1 MHTLNDISCIKTDLV
16 EGLRCELMMKGLT
29 GVDTCEAG
37 QIVDMIKDLAQ
48 AEKDCMEKCYYESVV
63 GVMDEY
69 GFENEIEIENAG
81 RAGYD
86 TRRYASGR
94 YAPKG
99 HGHYSPVH
107 GYTPMNAHMPMT
119 RDNNSMG
126 YLRSQSGSRMRMGYP
141 AGTDGMYGKAYEEFD
156 KSRRYYHES
165 KDSNDKMIMNHHAEE
180 HMKEVGETV
189 RDIWSEADPEQKK
202 KIKSDMSKLLAEM
215 AI

>member
-1 MHTLNDISCIKTDLV
+1 MHTMGDISYIKTTLIDELAHDV
-16 EGLRCELMMKGLT
+16 RCKGLYSM
-29 GVDTCEAG
+29 DTCEAG
-37 QIVDMIKDLAQ
+37 QIIDMIKDLSQ

-63 GVMDEY
+63 EAMDEY
-69 GFENEIEIENAG
+69 GFENETEIENTG

-107 GYTPMNAHMPMT
+107 GYTPMNAHMPM
-119 RDNNSMG
+119 G
-126 YLRSQSGSRMRMGYP
+126 YPRSQSGSRMRMGYP
-141 AGTDGMYGKAYEEFD
+141 EGANSVYGKAYEEFD
-156 KSRRYYHES
+156 RSRRYYHES